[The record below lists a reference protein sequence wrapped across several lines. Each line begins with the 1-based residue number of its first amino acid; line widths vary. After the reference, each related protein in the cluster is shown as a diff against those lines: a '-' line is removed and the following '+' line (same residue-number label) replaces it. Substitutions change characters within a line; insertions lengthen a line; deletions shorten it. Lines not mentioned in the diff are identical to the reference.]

1 MSAALTCIMKPRS
14 IRRSLESLAMLAVLS
29 GSALAA
35 PPELFQQSKEPLIAG
50 TTASA
55 ALPGDAELAKA
66 KVVLLTGGA
75 PWSAADRQRLEAYVE
90 KGGGLV
96 LVHDAIPASGWVE
109 GEVSRWSGVVPL
121 FFTPPGREDAVSSG
135 ISNFDIDDEMV
146 YGLRTP
152 QDAKVLA
159 TTWTPNRKHLKGTDP
174 QPYVYGVSPMVW
186 SQTKGKGRIVFFVP
200 GKNEATWK
208 HPAIR
213 TMLRRSVAWASQND
227 KVDEWSEKDDLAAL
241 VYPPGGPLAPQKAV
255 DTLQIHPEFKVDL
268 VAAEPLISK
277 PLNIDWD
284 HRGRMWVVESLE
296 YPEGKRGGG
305 PESMHTVWQRDT
317 PLEKPVA
324 TDRPGRDRISILE
337 DSDGDGVMDRKQ
349 VFAEDLDLAT
359 SFCFYKDGVVV
370 AQPPHIYLIRD
381 TNNDGKSDRREILYT
396 GLGTFDT
403 HAVLNNLRWGL
414 DGWIYAT
421 HGYSS
426 SNKVTSGDGKKDFG
440 AIGSGVIRF
449 RPDGSAIEMYSAKSG
464 NCWGVD
470 MTSEGEMFFTQPTSG
485 DLVMHVPVS
494 DKLMAAGGMG
504 RDPSWQVMVHLRP
517 VKPLMSW
524 EEIVENQ
531 PNDVIGSFT
540 AACGCAV
547 YEGGAWPDQWTRGYF
562 TAEPTVH
569 IIHHEA
575 LSVDGPTF
583 SAAKTREEEF
593 SATRDFWS
601 RPIDT
606 RVGPD
611 GQLYVIDFYN
621 QAILHNDPR
630 GPIHLWNHQA
640 ARPDRDH
647 FFGRIHRYHH
657 KDSKPLP
664 KADLTNLEGC
674 LAALS
679 HPNREIRFRAQRMI
693 EEGDLKAAATKLAG
707 AKGVTKLHS
716 LWIRAA
722 AGVLSPQEITAA
734 LEDPDTAVRVTIGRV
749 IGAYPKLVNA
759 DVVATVAK
767 HLPAE
772 NDSRVRLQWL
782 AGLPEDAVLSADVLV
797 GLQAKTED
805 IWTRAAI
812 GRLAKNRPAEVLATA
827 LASPAPE
834 KQAPLA
840 ALLFDAFGK
849 DGKTLASMLEAIGQS
864 GAKGTAIAT
873 ASLRSL
879 RNRELPADAKLDEV
893 LAKLAA
899 SPTPQIAA
907 SALPLA
913 AVRWNEAEA
922 KQKLPPLTDK
932 LLTTAPNDPE
942 VLGPLGTLPAFN
954 ERLEKALAAALSSGD
969 AALRGPVLE
978 AVVSNGS
985 ADAAALMIEVL
996 PALATTDKARVIE
1009 AVLGRPASAILL
1021 AQALDKGDI
1030 TVAVAGTQVL
1040 SRLADHADPGVRE
1053 KSAPMIKRLRGA
1065 VEAKDALITRLL
1077 PEVSKPGNAEAG
1089 KGLYAACAVCHV
1101 FHGEGVT
1108 IGPVLE
1114 GIGVHGVEALLTHI
1128 VDPNREVEPS
1138 YHVWNI
1144 STKDGR
1150 TLAGFI
1156 SRETEGCIFVK
1167 NAAGETEVAR
1177 DQIAN
1182 RTDTGKSLMPEGFEA
1197 LGPETLRDL
1206 ITYLRSGEQRFQ
1218 TVAFGKAATADGS
1231 RGVYMSAETA
1241 GDRVGLKRYGMVE
1254 ERGVPFQLPDPATA
1268 SGGKNVIVLKGGM
1281 EPRSLSQTM
1290 PKQVEIPVNLA
1301 AGRLHLLGAVAG
1313 WGFPVANDQE
1323 PLVKIE
1329 VRYSDG
1335 STENV
1340 VLRNGVEFS
1349 DHVARVDVPGSA
1361 WTDLTNHG
1369 QMRYLWRDLKKPS
1382 ATIEKLI
1389 LTSADRGPAPMIAAI
1404 TLESAGKDGKMA
1416 AAPTEGGPVPGSNA
1430 SLPDKATPGTLR
1442 VLLAGGGSSHDFGQW
1457 YDREDQAILKEA
1469 GGIVSIYTTSP
1480 ETAAEQ
1486 LANADVLLFSSN
1498 DAGYSK
1504 SKAFRE
1510 AFGAFANRGGG
1521 MVLLHPAT
1529 WYNWVDWAQYNISY
1543 VGGGSRA
1550 HDPLGEFG
1558 LTVLK
1563 PDHPVVK
1570 GLNRDFKIHDEHY
1583 QIVIDPRARVEVL
1596 IETSVSGQTGKKH
1609 PSVWTV
1615 THPKAKI
1622 VCIAPGH
1629 DQAAHKHPDFRK
1641 LLVNAVK
1648 WAGAK

>member
-1 MSAALTCIMKPRS
+1 ML
-14 IRRSLESLAMLAVLS
+14 LAVA

-35 PPELFQQSKEPLIAG
+35 PAEIFLQAKEPLVAG
-50 TTASA
+50 ATASDDM
-55 ALPGDAELAKA
+55 PSEEELAKA
-66 KVVLLTGGA
+66 EGVLLSNGA
-75 PWSAADRQRLEAYVE
+75 PWSAEDRRSLEAYVE
-90 KGGGLV
+90 NGGGLV

-109 GEVSRWSGVVPL
+109 GEASRWSGLVPL
-121 FFTPPGREDAVSSG
+121 FFTPPGRQDAVSGG
-135 ISNFDIDDEMV
+135 ISNFDVEDEMM
-146 YGLRTP
+146 YGLRIP
-152 QDAKVLA
+152 QDAKMLA

-174 QPYVYGVSPMVW
+174 QPYVYGVSPMIW

-200 GKNEATWK
+200 GRNPETWR

-213 TMLRRSVAWASQND
+213 TMLRRSIAWASQRG

-241 VYPPGGPLAPQKAV
+241 TYPPGGPLAPQRAV
-255 DTLQIHPEFKVDL
+255 DTLQVHPEFQVDL

-284 HRGRMWVVESLE
+284 HLGRMWVVESVE
-296 YPEGKRGGG
+296 YPEGRRGGG

-317 PLEKPVA
+317 PLQKPEAVN
-324 TDRPGRDRISILE
+324 RPGRDTISILE
-337 DSDGDGVMDRKQ
+337 DRDGDGVMDHKQ
-349 VFAEDLDLAT
+349 VFADDLDLAT
-359 SFCFYKDGVVV
+359 SFCFYKDGIVV
-370 AQPPHIYLIRD
+370 AQPPHILLIRD
-381 TNNDGKSDRREILYT
+381 TDGDGKGDRRETLYT

-426 SNKVTSGDGKKDFG
+426 STKVSSGDGKKDFG

-470 MTSEGEMFFTQPTSG
+470 MTSEGEIFFTQPTSG

-494 DKLMAAGGMG
+494 DRLMAAGEMG

-547 YEGGAWPDQWTRGYF
+547 YEGGAWPESWTRAYF

-575 LSVDGPTF
+575 LSVDGSTF

-664 KADLTNLEGC
+664 EADLKSMDGC
-674 LAALS
+674 IAALG
-679 HPNREIRFRAQRMI
+679 HPNREIRFRAQRLI
-693 EEGDLKAAATKLAG
+693 EEGDLEGAAAKLAG
-707 AKGVTKLHS
+707 AKGMMKLHA

-722 AGVLSPQEITAA
+722 AGVLSSQEITAA
-734 LEDPDTAVRVTIGRV
+734 MEDPDTAVRVTIGRV
-749 IGAYPKLVNA
+749 IGAYPKLANA
-759 DVVATVAK
+759 DVIAAVAK
-767 HLPAE
+767 YLPVE

-782 AGLPEDAVLSADVLV
+782 AGLPMDAVLPGEVLV
-797 GLQAKTED
+797 GLQAKAD
-805 IWTRAAI
+805 DHWTRAAI
-812 GRLAKNRPAEVLATA
+812 GRLAKNRPVEVLAAA

-849 DGKTLASMLEAIGQS
+849 DGKTLASMLEAIGQPRP
-864 GAKGTAIAT
+864 GGTAIAT
-873 ASLRSL
+873 ASLGSL
-879 RNRELPADAKLDEV
+879 RNRELPADPKLNEV
-893 LAKLAA
+893 LDRLAG
-899 SPTPQIAA
+899 SSTPQIAA
-907 SALPLA
+907 AALPLA
-913 AVRWNEAEA
+913 ATRWNEDEA
-922 KQKLPPLTDK
+922 KRKLPPLTDK
-932 LLTTAPNDPE
+932 LLATAGRDPV
-942 VLGPLGTLPAFN
+942 VLAPLGTLPVFSGK
-954 ERLEKALAAALSSGD
+954 LEKALAGGLSSGD
-969 AALRGPVLE
+969 AAVRGPVLG
-978 AVVSNGS
+978 AVVSNDS
-985 ADAAALMIEVL
+985 PDAAKLMIAVL

-1009 AVLGRPASAILL
+1009 ALLGRPASAILL
-1021 AQALDKGDI
+1021 AQALDKGEI
-1030 TVAVAGTQVL
+1030 SMAVAGTQML
-1040 SRLADHADPGVRE
+1040 SRLADHADPTVRE
-1053 KSAPMIKRLRGA
+1053 KSAPVIRRLRGA
-1065 VEAKDALITRLL
+1065 FEAKDAAIARLL

-1101 FHGEGVT
+1101 FHGEGAN

-1144 STKDGR
+1144 ATRDGR

-1156 SRETEGCIFVK
+1156 SRETAGSIFVK

-1177 DQIAN
+1177 DQITS
-1182 RTDTGKSLMPEGFEA
+1182 RIDTGKSLMPEGFEA

-1206 ITYLRSGEQRFQ
+1206 VTYLRSGEQRFH
-1218 TVAFGKAATADGS
+1218 TVALGKAATADGS
-1231 RGVYMSAETA
+1231 RGVYLSREAPA
-1241 GDRVGLKRYGMVE
+1241 DRVGLKRYGMVE
-1254 ERGVPFQLPDPATA
+1254 ERGVPFQLQDPATT
-1268 SGGKNVIVLKGGM
+1268 SGGKNVIVLKGGLDPNAVGH
-1281 EPRSLSQTM
+1281 EM
-1290 PKQVEIPVNLA
+1290 PQRVEIPVGLE
-1301 AGRLHLLGAVAG
+1301 AGRLHLLGGVAG
-1313 WGFPVANDQE
+1313 WGFPAVNDQE
-1323 PLVKIE
+1323 PLLTIE

-1335 STENV
+1335 SMESI
-1340 VLRNGVEFS
+1340 VLRNGVDIA
-1349 DHVARVDVPGSA
+1349 DHVGRIDVPGSA

-1369 QMRYLWRDLKKPS
+1369 QLRYLWRDLKKP
-1382 ATIEKLI
+1382 AVMIEELV
-1389 LTSADRGPAPMIAAI
+1389 LTSADSAPVPMVAAI
-1404 TLESAGKDGKMA
+1404 TLESADKSGAMA
-1416 AAPTEGGPVPGSNA
+1416 PPPADGGPVPSDNA
-1430 SLPDKATPGTLR
+1430 GLPEKASPGMLR
-1442 VLLAGGGSSHDFGQW
+1442 VLLASGGSSHDFTAW
-1457 YDREDQAILKEA
+1457 YDREDQTILREA
-1469 GGIVSIYTTSP
+1469 GGIETYYTSSP

-1486 LANADVLLFSSN
+1486 LGRADVLLFSSN
-1498 DAGYSK
+1498 DAGYARSGNFR
-1504 SKAFRE
+1504 KAFD
-1510 AFGAFANRGGG
+1510 AFVARGGG
-1521 MVLLHPAT
+1521 LVLLHPAT
-1529 WYNWVDWAQYNISY
+1529 WYNWPDWPEYNATY

-1558 LTVLK
+1558 VTVLK
-1563 PDHPVVK
+1563 PEHPVLAGVS
-1570 GLNRDFKIHDEHY
+1570 REFRIHDEHY
-1583 QIVIDPRARVEVL
+1583 QIVLDPKAKVEIL
-1596 IETSVSGQTGKKH
+1596 METSVSGQTGRKH

-1615 THPKAKI
+1615 ANPKSRV

-1629 DQAAHKHPDFRK
+1629 DRAAHKHQDFRK
-1641 LLVNAVK
+1641 VLANAVK
-1648 WAGAK
+1648 WAGSK